1 MEYEYY
7 YGLLIIFSIFV
18 YLIVT
23 DSSIATYF
31 VLIQKLLRTRYE
43 IFKWWIFNNPRNPI
57 VKYMIYRR
65 SLEQAEEIL
74 KSFEE
79 PNK

>member
-7 YGLLIIFSIFV
+7 YILLIIFSILA

-23 DSSIATYF
+23 DNSIATFF
-31 VLIQKLLRTRYE
+31 VLVQKLLRTRYE
-43 IFKWWIFNNPRNPI
+43 IFKWWILNNPRNPI

-65 SLEQAEEIL
+65 SLRQAEDIL
-74 KSFEE
+74 KSFED
-79 PNK
+79 PK

>member
-7 YGLLIIFSIFV
+7 YGLLIVFSILA

-23 DSSIATYF
+23 DNSIATYF
-31 VLIQKLLRTRYE
+31 VLVQKLLRTRYE

-57 VKYMIYRR
+57 VKYMIHRR
-65 SLEQAEEIL
+65 SLKQAEEIL